1 MPDMGWFSFGGVSSA
16 DMINK
21 LYVRKVPNLNRSERK
36 IDVYSVPGRDGDI
49 ILSQDAWMN
58 QNQTYECYIGDG
70 DAAAAASELAA
81 WLYSLS
87 GYQELQDG
95 WEPDVFRLAYL
106 SNPLDIESIM
116 GVVGSVDVTFSCVP
130 KRFLVSGKTPI
141 ALAATGTI
149 TNPTAFAA
157 KPLIKVTGTIDGEGT
172 LTCGGKT
179 MGITFPVATFLIDCE
194 TCQAY
199 AEDGTA
205 FYNTS
210 ISGQFPEIPSGAQTF
225 GITGDIT
232 SVEITPRWFKR

>member
-1 MPDMGWFSFGGVSSA
+1 MPDKGWFSFGGVSSA

-49 ILSQDAWMN
+49 ILSQDAWIN

-106 SNPLDIESIM
+106 SNPLDIARTAPATTNTTPTRYGARQRTTI
-116 GVVGSVDVTFSCVP
+116 CVLTVAG
-130 KRFLVSGKTPI
+130 LV
-141 ALAATGTI
+141 
-149 TNPTAFAA
+149 
-157 KPLIKVTGTIDGEGT
+157 
-172 LTCGGKT
+172 LT
-179 MGITFPVATFLIDCE
+179 V
-194 TCQAY
+194 Q
-199 AEDGTA
+199 
-205 FYNTS
+205 
-210 ISGQFPEIPSGAQTF
+210 
-225 GITGDIT
+225 
-232 SVEITPRWFKR
+232 